1 MTTSSIR
8 SSFCLL
14 FVALA
19 TIGTA
24 VAQPPRAATVTV
36 LLASPIPD
44 DGLHSI
50 HVRWYTSPIGGLPIW
65 QESLVAE
72 VNSGHLALHLGTI
85 DPLPDTVVRSSRV
98 FLGISLDG
106 EAERVPREE
115 ILPSIHALRSSYADM
130 AARLDPNA
138 TGIVT
143 SINELSGPITIVGER
158 GIDIRRVG
166 SRFIV
171 SRARTPSEQGVIHG
185 DGTSFRF
192 RVQTSAAVQ
201 HPSNVTFYVTS
212 PSTTLTATVRI
223 ESPGNALVFDVSAP
237 LLADEAIIWMIHD

>member
-8 SSFCLL
+8 SCSYLL

-24 VAQPPRAATVTV
+24 VAQPPRAATVSL

-44 DGLHSI
+44 DGPHSI
-50 HVRWYTSPIGGLPIW
+50 HVRWYTSPIGGRPIW

-72 VNSGHLALHLGTI
+72 VNSGRLALHLGSI

-98 FLGISLDG
+98 YLGISIDG

-115 ILPSIHALRSSYADM
+115 ILPFIHALRSNYADM

-143 SINELSGPITIVGER
+143 SINELSGPITIAGEN
-158 GIDIRRVG
+158 GVDIRRVG

-171 SRARTPSEQGVIHG
+171 SRAQTAREQGVIRG

-192 RVQTSAAVQ
+192 RIQTSAAVQ

-223 ESPGNALVFDVSAP
+223 EAPGNALVFDVSAP